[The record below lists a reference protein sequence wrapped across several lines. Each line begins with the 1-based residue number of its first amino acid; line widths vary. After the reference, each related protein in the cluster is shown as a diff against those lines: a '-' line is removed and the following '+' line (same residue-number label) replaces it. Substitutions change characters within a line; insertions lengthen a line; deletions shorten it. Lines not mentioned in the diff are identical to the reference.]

1 MMRQV
6 ARRISDNLTSPPAK
20 WFDCHKTLT
29 VCVRGNTGI
38 EHESRRFRDIEL
50 IWRDG
55 RAAPPAS
62 TLPKGVQKYLAGS
75 IRHRESGRRCPS
87 FRVADC
93 IGYAA
98 RPGIRSVRPMSLQFA
113 SNYDSVIPRR
123 PCVAIAR

>member
-55 RAAPPAS
+55 GAAPPAS
-62 TLPKGVQKYLAGS
+62 TLPKGVQKYLAS
-75 IRHRESGRRCPS
+75 AIRLGVCAGHGVLQGGRTT
-87 FRVADC
+87 
-93 IGYAA
+93 AA
-98 RPGIRSVRPMSLQFA
+98 LRH
-113 SNYDSVIPRR
+113 
-123 PCVAIAR
+123 